1 MNLSAILTE
10 IGKLLTRELF
20 SLGNSP
26 ISILSITKLVIAF
39 IVIVLFCRFLRVFLK
54 NKLLIKL
61 GIDEGNRI
69 AISTIVSYSLGTLS
83 FLIVM
88 QAIGF
93 NLAALAVVVGGLGV
107 GIGFGLQNITNNFI
121 SGLTLLLER
130 HLKVGDFIEFEG
142 LSGYIKE
149 VSLRSTIIR
158 TREGGDVVVPNSKLV
173 DNSVLNWSH
182 DSYIARIH
190 IPVGV
195 AYSSDPVVVTEALLK
210 SAYNETSVQSDP
222 SPQVV
227 FLNFGDSAL
236 EFELRVWVN
245 RIDLDPDIRSSL
257 NFTIEYNL
265 RRQGIT
271 IPFPQRDLWLKNP
284 EVLQPNYW
292 ENPQPNRPTLAAKP
306 LSLRHLLHQI
316 SYFETFNDLQLRQL
330 IEIGYRKRLSV
341 GTVLFREN
349 DPGDAFYIVLSG
361 AVEVMVE
368 KLNKYLTTLKSG
380 QFFGEIS
387 LMLGIPRTATVR
399 AIEDTLLFAID
410 RRRFK
415 KLLHEHP
422 ELYEAIV
429 AGLESH
435 REELVQR
442 QQELREL
449 GLVDRNE
456 DDNNPIA
463 WVRKRLRNLF
473 SL

>member
-1 MNLSAILTE
+1 MNLSAILNE
-10 IGKLLTRELF
+10 IGKLFTRDLF
-20 SLGNSP
+20 TLGNSP
-26 ISILSITKLVIAF
+26 ISILTLAKLIVTFVVIL
-39 IVIVLFCRFLRVFLK
+39 LFCRFLRLFLK
-54 NKLLIKL
+54 NQLLVRL
-61 GIDEGNRI
+61 RIDEGNRTAI
-69 AISTIVSYSLGTLS
+69 ATIISYSLGTLV
-83 FLIVM
+83 FLISV

-93 NLAALAVVVGGLGV
+93 NLAALAVVAGGLGV

-130 HLKVGDFIEFEG
+130 NLKVGDFIEFEG
-142 LSGYIKE
+142 LEGYIKE
-149 VSLRSTIIR
+149 VSLRSTVIR

-182 DSYIARIH
+182 DSYVARVD

-210 SAYNETSVQSDP
+210 AAYSEPAVQTDP
-222 SPQVV
+222 APRVMFV
-227 FLNFGDSAL
+227 NFGDSAL
-236 EFELRVWVN
+236 EFELWVWVN
-245 RIDLDPDIRSSL
+245 RIDLEPYIRSSL

-265 RRQGIT
+265 RQQDIVV
-271 IPFPQRDLWLKNP
+271 PFPQRDLWLKNP
-284 EVLQPNYW
+284 EVLQPSYW
-292 ENPQPNRPTLAAKP
+292 EERQRDRPQLTSRP
-306 LSLRHLLHQI
+306 LSLRQLLHEI

-330 IEIGYRKRLSV
+330 IEIGYRKRLRS
-341 GTVLFREN
+341 GEVLFREN
-349 DPGDAFYIVLSG
+349 EPGDAFYIILSG
-361 AVEVMVE
+361 SVEVVVE
-368 KLNKYLTTLKSG
+368 ALNKYLTTLNSG

-399 AIEDTLLFAID
+399 AKEETLLFAID

-442 QQELREL
+442 QQELRKL
-449 GLVDRNE
+449 GLVDRDE
-456 DDNNPIA
+456 DDKNPVA
-463 WVRKRLRNLF
+463 WVRKRLKNLF
-473 SL
+473 GS